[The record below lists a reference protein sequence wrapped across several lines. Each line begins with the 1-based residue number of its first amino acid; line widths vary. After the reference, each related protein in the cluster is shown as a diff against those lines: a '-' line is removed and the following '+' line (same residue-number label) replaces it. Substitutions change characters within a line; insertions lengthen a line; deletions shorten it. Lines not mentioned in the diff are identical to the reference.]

1 VRQLRLDFAC
11 AQLTSGRHSLAAI
24 AQAAGF
30 ADQSHFTR
38 VFRRRMGLTPG
49 AYRAQ
54 LPEDRSCTKD

>member
-1 VRQLRLDFAC
+1 MRQLRLDFAC
-11 AQLTSGRHSLAAI
+11 TELTRGRLSLAAI
-24 AQAAGF
+24 AEAAGF

-54 LPEDRSCTKD
+54 LLENRSCTKD